1 MGGAEA
7 QALAAAGAMTVV
19 DGRDLLFHSY
29 GLIGAGILAGA
40 AAAAQLS
47 IEYGAGGVLVG
58 LAQRRSA
65 AHAQVLDRS
74 SEAGRQVSLEVGD
87 HNHAISGGDLAGDLD
102 LLKMLS
108 RNGHLP
114 EAVSLQAVG
123 DDHRRTGY
131 GAAEAVLFGGLQ
143 MYGGIASAAA
153 VEGIGV
159 CEKGPGPLIQDLL
172 RYGPD
177 QDRTDIGVIA
187 QLAEVDLDGGQ
198 VTLLYDFRE
207 SGGVK

>member
-74 SEAGRQVSLEVGD
+74 PEAGRQVGLEVGD
-87 HNHAISGGDLAGDLD
+87 HNHAIS
-102 LLKMLS
+102 
-108 RNGHLP
+108 
-114 EAVSLQAVG
+114 
-123 DDHRRTGY
+123 
-131 GAAEAVLFGGLQ
+131 
-143 MYGGIASAAA
+143 
-153 VEGIGV
+153 
-159 CEKGPGPLIQDLL
+159 
-172 RYGPD
+172 
-177 QDRTDIGVIA
+177 
-187 QLAEVDLDGGQ
+187 
-198 VTLLYDFRE
+198 
-207 SGGVK
+207 

>member
-7 QALAAAGAMTVV
+7 QALAAAGAPAVV
-19 DGRDLLFHSY
+19 YGGDLLFHGD
-29 GLIGAGILAGA
+29 GLIGAALHAGA
-40 AAAAQLS
+40 AAAADLG
-47 IEYGAGGVLVG
+47 IEYGPGRVLVG
-58 LAQRRSA
+58 LAQGRGA

-74 SEAGRQVSLEVGD
+74 SEAGRQVGLEVGD
-87 HNHAISGGDLAGDLD
+87 HDHTLCRGDLSSDLD
-102 LLKMLS
+102 LLKVLS

-114 EAVSLQAVG
+114 EAFSSQAVG
-123 DDHRRTGY
+123 DNHRCTGY
-131 GAAEAVLFGGLQ
+131 GAAKAVLLCRLQ
-143 MYGGIASAAA
+143 VEDGIASAAA
-153 VEGIGV
+153 VEGVGV
-159 CEKGPGPLIQDLL
+159 GEKRPRPLIQDLL

-177 QDRTDIGVIA
+177 QDWTDKAVIA